1 LLKQNKTTMELQPT
15 YKIVGSYKAGDYEEI
30 DIAHGEENKEY
41 LVSQYRLAYG
51 TNWHIAAYRI
61 DE

>member
-1 LLKQNKTTMELQPT
+1 MELQPT

-30 DIAHGEENKEY
+30 DIAHGEENKEN
-41 LVSQYRLAYG
+41 LVSEYRLAYG
-51 TNWHIAAYRI
+51 INWHIVAYRI